1 MASTF
6 THTIDPLLAATSTRR
21 APMVTTSAD
30 RRSVGTARPSVAVF
44 RRRRLTVAAVSMF
57 AVFSVVFATTALATD
72 PSADVPPAPRTLVA
86 RPGDTIWGIARQI
99 APNGDI
105 TELVEALILTNGS
118 QIKAGQIVRI
128 P

>member
-6 THTIDPLLAATSTRR
+6 THPIDPLLATMSARR
-21 APMVTTSAD
+21 APVAPASTE
-30 RRSVGTARPSVAVF
+30 RRSTGTTGPSLTVF
-44 RRRRLTVAAVSMF
+44 RRRRLTVAAVSLF
-57 AVFSVVFATTALATD
+57 SVFSVVLATTALATD
-72 PSADVPPAPRTLVA
+72 PSADIPPAPRTLVA

-99 APNGDI
+99 APSGDI
-105 TELVEALILTNGS
+105 TELVDALILTNGS